1 MMVFVGGET
10 LARPRRIPRWAAL
23 VRENVPLNKR
33 GSLYKKRLKEEICC
47 NKYGFFFTTAA
58 PFIQENWKYFNII
71 LQLVRVRKFKQK
83 EKEKQ

>member
-47 NKYGFFFTTAA
+47 NKYGFFFHHCRAFH
-58 PFIQENWKYFNII
+58 P
-71 LQLVRVRKFKQK
+71 RKLKIFQYNTSTGARKK
-83 EKEKQ
+83 I